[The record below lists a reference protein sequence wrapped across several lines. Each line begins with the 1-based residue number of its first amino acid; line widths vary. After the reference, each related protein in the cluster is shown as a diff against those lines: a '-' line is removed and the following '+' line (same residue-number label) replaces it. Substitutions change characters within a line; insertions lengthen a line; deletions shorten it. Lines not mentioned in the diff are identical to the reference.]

1 MNPNREKTR
10 GGLASDGNNPENSGS
25 SIAGFRRFFC
35 WPYIAAGVFLK
46 IRIHLN
52 TNPEKK
58 PVLDL
63 GRRTREIPHG
73 G

>member
-1 MNPNREKTR
+1 MYQIEAILKTAEVPLR
-10 GGLASDGNNPENSGS
+10 ASVVFLAGPIS
-25 SIAGFRRFFC
+25 
-35 WPYIAAGVFLK
+35 AGVLLK